1 MSRRTTV
8 RHATGFDS
16 SVRASAITVSTS
28 TLESSVDE
36 AVQLSGRETLESL
49 GIAPIPTEQLFD
61 KAHVEQ
67 WTPLLIAYAPLGCV
81 LAMLRMAAWIGGIAL
96 DASWFRNPAVVDAYM
111 ALLGVTVKWEGE
123 QNIPAEVGVACN
135 SSCAFRLT
143 TPNAMQMHCIEL
155 Q

>member
-1 MSRRTTV
+1 
-8 RHATGFDS
+8 
-16 SVRASAITVSTS
+16 
-28 TLESSVDE
+28 LESSVDE